1 MIKFFR
7 TNTFLVLLFA
17 LFLMSQTQNTMAAG
31 WNGIIPLKT
40 SREEVE
46 KILGVPIARQEGTNT
61 PLQFKVMGGIVTI
74 AFVDENFIT
83 VSKLPKDV
91 LGKVRQI
98 VLQHDNSST
107 KPEDMKLDEKKEF
120 VKEQKERVT
129 TYRNEKDGITYTF
142 IDGTLKTTYYF
153 AAASQLS
160 TGKKPWV
167 Y

>member
-7 TNTFLVLLFA
+7 TKTFLVFLFA
-17 LFLMSQTQNTMAAG
+17 LFLISQSQNTMAAG

-46 KILGVPIARQEGTNT
+46 KILGSPIAPQESANS
-61 PLQFKVMGGIVTI
+61 PLQFKVLGGVVTV
-74 AFVDENFIT
+74 AFVDEKFIAA
-83 VSKLPKDV
+83 SKLSKDI

-98 VLQHDNSST
+98 VLQHENSKT
-107 KPEDMKLDEKKEF
+107 TPEDMKLDEKKEF

-153 AAASQLS
+153 ADASQLS
-160 TGKKPWV
+160 SGKKPWI